1 MNLEAKH
8 EKLLIEIHDSENERL
23 EKDYVE
29 KQLLGQRPNL
39 LVDLNQ
45 LIENELVE
53 FDETDHAYY
62 LTYEGYE
69 EVLSLKSDEEVTE
82 VEFKK
87 RNTEFL
93 KLIMGGL
100 LLLGFTI
107 FILSNNRKSNTNLIS
122 ECRIKFCRLKG
133 LVRGR
138 KRRCSLSYSEYF

>member
-107 FILSNNRKSNTNLIS
+107 FILSNNRKSKTPFPDS
-122 ECRIKFCRLKG
+122 EVFDNMIEQLEGKID
-133 LVRGR
+133 
-138 KRRCSLSYSEYF
+138 SLQRDTMNK